1 MYHFLRDSLVFADL
15 GLGGVGVPRLVHHR
29 REAVEVRP
37 DGGLPRDAR
46 LVARLE
52 AGQVVSQES
61 VLNLVVREGILS

>member
-1 MYHFLRDSLVFADL
+1 MVFADL

-37 DGGLPRDAR
+37 YGGLPRDPR

-52 AGQVVSQES
+52 ADAVNKRTFKQHMKEKIHEKETK
-61 VLNLVVREGILS
+61 LRYAL